1 MKKIDLKIWVIH
13 YTKLINRKQHLKP
26 ILDNLGF
33 KYTFIEVYDKEDLN
47 QIDLKKFSLNMQKQ
61 LNVLSLFK
69 KHIYTFQEILNSEYK
84 YNLIF
89 EDDVILNKHFT
100 IYLEKALTQLPDNF
114 DMLFIGDGCNIH
126 IHPTFIEKDKYIYKK
141 DVKPNKIGKKW
152 GGIGS
157 VKCTDS
163 FLINK
168 KTCLKLLDYY
178 NKNIVYNP
186 IDHWLNT
193 VNIDLNLNIYWMEP
207 TIVSQGS
214 QNGVYKSS
222 LELFRWDL

>member
-1 MKKIDLKIWVIH
+1 MSF
-13 YTKLINRKQHLKP
+13 INKP
-26 ILDNLGF
+26 GLHKTAKAN
-33 KYTFIEVYDKEDLN
+33 
-47 QIDLKKFSLNMQKQ
+47 
-61 LNVLSLFK
+61 
-69 KHIYTFQEILNSEYK
+69 IYI
-84 YNLIF
+84 
-89 EDDVILNKHFT
+89 
-100 IYLEKALTQLPDNF
+100 
-114 DMLFIGDGCNIH
+114 
-126 IHPTFIEKDKYIYKK
+126 K

-152 GGIGS
+152 GGRGS

-186 IDHWLNT
+186 IDHWLNK